1 MRPDVE
7 NAAAHAGNR
16 IQRVSLQQS
25 QLAQIERLRLGIV
38 GLASSHVPAWIKY
51 VMQPKSTADGPLL
64 REHDVTA
71 LAYIESAYGDVPDWA
86 RVAELQA
93 DLDRV
98 PVLSIGTA
106 HQVAAILADHV
117 DAVIIADRHH
127 ASHFEHAQPFVR
139 LGIPLYIDKPL
150 VSSVAEAN
158 SLFARGAARD
168 IAVQSYSALRWD
180 PKVVS
185 AAHLRRGGATHVTV
199 SGGADPASPYGGA
212 AFYGV
217 HTIEIGLAIAPGKV
231 LSWQVLPQ
239 AERGVHSFRVVSAE
253 GSIRHVTDIDV
264 HLDPHRQQEPF
275 TITSAGSTVQI
286 PVAGDYL
293 LPGFI
298 RWLRTLAGAA
308 PALSVEA
315 MTLTVALTETLPR

>member
-1 MRPDVE
+1 MS
-7 NAAAHAGNR
+7 G
-16 IQRVSLQQS
+16 
-25 QLAQIERLRLGIV
+25 LRLGII
-38 GLASSHVPAWIKY
+38 GLASSHVPQWIRY
-51 VMQPKSTADGPLL
+51 VTQPNVGDHPLL
-64 REHDVTA
+64 RDCTVTA
-71 LAYIESAYGDVPDWA
+71 LGLMGSTYGDAIDRSRIHVLQHSLRHPPLA
-86 RVAELQA
+86 SVGPPSLVA
-93 DLDRV
+93 LDMV
-98 PVLSIGTA
+98 GK
-106 HQVAAILADHV
+106 V
-117 DAVIIADRHH
+117 DAIIVADRHH
-127 ASHFEHAQPFVR
+127 ASHYEHSLPFIRFGV
-139 LGIPLYIDKPL
+139 PVFIDKPM
-150 VSSVAEAN
+150 VSTLDEAE
-158 SLFARGAARD
+158 SLLTQTHSTG
-168 IAVQSYSALRWD
+168 AVQSYSAMRFD
-180 PKVVS
+180 PRVIAV
-185 AAHLRRGGATHVTV
+185 AVDRRGHPSHITV